1 MEFGGLFMGFSSE
14 ERGEEEEKSDW
25 WRERERERE
34 RERVKCVL
42 MWVVRKKRKKKKN
55 DYLKKRECIIDN
67 MMYVFL

>member
-1 MEFGGLFMGFSSE
+1 MKKEG
-14 ERGEEEEKSDW
+14 RKKKKVTGEDT
-25 WRERERERE
+25 E